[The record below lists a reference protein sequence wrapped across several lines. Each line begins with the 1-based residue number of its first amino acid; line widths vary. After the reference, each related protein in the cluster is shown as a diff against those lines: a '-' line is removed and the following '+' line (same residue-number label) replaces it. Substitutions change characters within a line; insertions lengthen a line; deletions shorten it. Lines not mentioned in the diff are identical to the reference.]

1 MADLPVE
8 RLSNGNPPITN
19 SGIDYFG
26 RFYVAV
32 KHSTEKRWEFLFTC
46 LNARALHIEV
56 VNSLDTSF
64 CVMGIERFIARRG
77 TPQVLWA
84 ENETNFTGAEKE
96 LSACFRALNQRTIA
110 SKLSQKGIKWQ
121 FKPPLS
127 PHHGASWKR
136 MVRKRTFYAVLGNR
150 RLTDKL
156 LQTTFCPVKMTHN
169 NRPLASVSNDPL
181 EMNAITPN
189 NFLLGFLP
197 SMLRSLVENEDF
209 DHRKRYVRAQ
219 SYADSN
225 WKRWLDEY
233 VPALS
238 HRSKWSKAAADELKT
253 GDLIWLAKDS
263 SPRGHFPLRRTEK
276 LHFGD
281 DGFARSAEIRTKSG
295 NYFRPVVKLIP
306 VFGTPLSGPE
316 HVVNTNVSEKC
327 KRENEKCEQ
336 L

>member
-26 RFYVAV
+26 RFYVVV
-32 KHSTEKRWEFLFTC
+32 KHSTEKRWGLLFTC
-46 LNARALHIEV
+46 LKTRALHIEV
-56 VNSLDTSF
+56 VNSLDTSS
-64 CVMGIERFIARRG
+64 CVMGIKRFIARRG

-96 LSACFRALNQRTIA
+96 LSACFKALNQRTIA

-121 FKPPLS
+121 FKPPSS

-136 MVRKRTFYAVLGNR
+136 MVRSVKRTFYAVIGNR

-189 NFLLGFLP
+189 NFLLGFRP

-219 SYADSN
+219 SYADSI

-238 HRSKWSKAAADELKT
+238 HRSKWSKAAADEEIWYGLPKT
-253 GDLIWLAKDS
+253 HL
-263 SPRGHFPLRRTEK
+263 
-276 LHFGD
+276 
-281 DGFARSAEIRTKSG
+281 
-295 NYFRPVVKLIP
+295 
-306 VFGTPLSGPE
+306 PE
-316 HVVNTNVSEKC
+316 AIF
-327 KRENEKCEQ
+327 